1 MNVEEVNVEE
11 LVPDDKNARKG
22 SVGELMKSLSDF
34 GQHRPIVA
42 QRSTKRVI
50 IGNHML
56 EAAKALGWSTI
67 AVTFVDD
74 DDVTAIKRGLADNL
88 TADRSGWDE
97 KQLASL
103 LSELGD
109 DATELPGLTTK
120 MLDNLLSDVTENK
133 VEPALLPITAR
144 PGEGYSYV
152 VIMTQNDIDTLWLE
166 TVMGVRVEQ
175 SYKSKKVGRSRVITV
190 EQFKKALNTAIERGV
205 PFK

>member
-1 MNVEEVNVEE
+1 MNVDEVNVEE

-103 LSELGD
+103 LSELGE

>member
-1 MNVEEVNVEE
+1 MNVEEVEVDE

-22 SVGELMKSLSDF
+22 SVGELMKSLGDF

-42 QRSTKRVI
+42 QRGSRRVI

-56 EAAKALGWSTI
+56 EAAKALGWRTV
-67 AVTFVDD
+67 AVHWVDD
-74 DDVTAIKRGLADNL
+74 DDTTALRRSLADNL

-103 LSELGD
+103 LAELGD

-120 MLDNLLSDVTENK
+120 MLDNLLSDVVEKK
-133 VEPALLPITAR
+133 VEPAQLPISAR

-152 VIMTQNDIDTLWLE
+152 VVITQNDIDTLWLE
-166 TVMGVRVEQ
+166 TVMGVRQEQ
-175 SYKSKKVGRSRVITV
+175 SYKSKKVGRSRVVTV
-190 EQFKKALNTAIERGV
+190 EQFKVALNKAIERGE